1 MRIRLYEDNI
11 NDKHLQQIVDCI
23 RSGGVIIYPTDTV
36 YAFGCDIYHHR
47 AIERMKKIR
56 QLPKE
61 SDNYSIICHD
71 LSNLADYSMQLPNTV
86 FKIMKRALP
95 GPYTFIL
102 RASQQ
107 VPKLFHSKKKTIG
120 IRVPDNAIARAL
132 VAALGNP
139 IVSASLHDED
149 DVIEYTTDPDLI
161 WEKYREQIDI
171 LVDGGYGDNEPST
184 VIDCTTDEI
193 EVLREG
199 KGSLELLF

>member
-1 MRIRLYEDNI
+1 
-11 NDKHLQQIVDCI
+11 
-23 RSGGVIIYPTDTV
+23 
-36 YAFGCDIYHHR
+36 
-47 AIERMKKIR
+47 
-56 QLPKE
+56 
-61 SDNYSIICHD
+61 
-71 LSNLADYSMQLPNTV
+71 
-86 FKIMKRALP
+86 MKRALP